1 MLSEKH
7 LISGRSP
14 CRRVGLGRSEDFYCR
29 WLVGRELCKA
39 DGGRETR
46 RGIAELR
53 EDSIARL

>member
-1 MLSEKH
+1 
-7 LISGRSP
+7 
-14 CRRVGLGRSEDFYCR
+14 LGRSEDFYCR